1 MNPTAKEEN
10 EECRLIKL
18 RRMAQK
24 ELSNLFLPDM
34 FHKLCI
40 GYILGHQGVTNVDK
54 LMEGASDLQ
63 QLGDLTETAQYALNT
78 RRQYATEH

>member
-1 MNPTAKEEN
+1 
-10 EECRLIKL
+10 
-18 RRMAQK
+18 MAQK

-34 FHKLCI
+34 FHKLSI

-54 LMEGASDLQ
+54 FMEGASDLQ

>member
-1 MNPTAKEEN
+1 
-10 EECRLIKL
+10 
-18 RRMAQK
+18 MAQK

-34 FHKLCI
+34 FHKLSI
-40 GYILGHQGVTNVDK
+40 GYILGHQGVTKVDK